1 MSGDYRLILS
11 DSKSPQLA
19 STFPLSFSNPA
30 TSFWTVSALHQI
42 CTSSNLISIIGTNL
56 TFVFHFFLWSLARF
70 CYLIT
75 FLLSFVSTCDSL
87 AQPIQ
92 RSVTILSF
100 KSDYLVWTR
109 CWSEWQSSRP
119 FLNNFIK
126 IFASTKIVTC
136 GKSMI
141 SRRYINIITVYL
153 FNLWRYFPSS
163 GFIFHPVLIFSRL
176 VIFAFDFKISFV
188 FVSPLS
194 CPFIFWTWMS
204 LKSISNTYF
213 ASSLIWSFWFWVPVL
228 TSRQWCIGSIYNFQ

>member
-1 MSGDYRLILS
+1 M
-11 DSKSPQLA
+11 
-19 STFPLSFSNPA
+19 
-30 TSFWTVSALHQI
+30 
-42 CTSSNLISIIGTNL
+42 
-56 TFVFHFFLWSLARF
+56 
-70 CYLIT
+70 
-75 FLLSFVSTCDSL
+75 
-87 AQPIQ
+87 
-92 RSVTILSF
+92 
-100 KSDYLVWTR
+100 R

-176 VIFAFDFKISFV
+176 VIFAFDFKFSFV
-188 FVSPLS
+188 FVSHLG

-213 ASSLIWSFWFWVPVL
+213 ASSLIWSFWFWIPVL
-228 TSRQWCIGSIYNFQ
+228 TSRQFPIVASFKGISNFHSPLSRCFFRFLPSDNEAVNRQYFSYFYIYLSNLIYCAIYDVKAVHHHR